1 MSNETTRT
9 ELNIE
14 DLLRSKNFNNIVNV
28 IIYEFGKMQ
37 DDVKNDIRQTCAIVV
52 LKAIKKY
59 NPELNDN
66 FWVYCK
72 PFMTEYAK
80 RELNLQKNVVHI
92 PYNHTNSSFKNYE
105 KIRHEYQDMYYPDG
119 NMVALQDNQTDVCA
133 MMDIKNAIESLN
145 ETQNTIVKMRIGIV
159 PTNNGKTDF
168 TSIGESVGLPMHK
181 ARAIFI
187 ESQQILKKYLYEEEE
202 EECEN
207 ED

>member
-1 MSNETTRT
+1 MSNEKTRT

-14 DLLRSKNFNNIVNV
+14 DLLKSKNFNNIVNV

-37 DDVKNDIRQTCAIVV
+37 DDVKDDIRQTCAIVV

-80 RELNLQKNVVHI
+80 RELNLHKNIVHI

-105 KIRHEYQDMYYPDG
+105 KIKHEYQDIYYNDG
-119 NMVALQDNQTDVCA
+119 HIMPIHEKQNDICT

-145 ETQNTIVKMRIGIV
+145 ETQNTIVKMRIGMI

-168 TSIGESVGLPMHK
+168 TSIGETVGFPMHK

-187 ESQQILKKYLYEEEE
+187 ESQQILKKYLYDDEVE
-202 EECEN
+202 EECET
-207 ED
+207 E

>member
-1 MSNETTRT
+1 MSNEKTRA

-37 DDVKNDIRQTCAIVV
+37 DDIKDDIRQTCAIVV
-52 LKAIKKY
+52 LKAIEKY

-80 RELNLQKNVVHI
+80 RELNLHRNIVHI
-92 PYNHTNSSFKNYE
+92 PYNHTNGGFKNYE
-105 KIRHEYQDMYYPDG
+105 KIKHEYQDVYYPDG
-119 NMVALQDNQTDVCA
+119 HMIPVQEKQADVCT
-133 MMDIKNAIESLN
+133 MMDIKNAIGNLN
-145 ETQNTIVKMRIGIV
+145 ETQNTIVKMRIGMI

-168 TSIGESVGLPMHK
+168 TSIGETVGLPMHK

-187 ESQQILKKYLYEEEE
+187 ESQQLLKKYLYDDEV
-202 EECEN
+202 
-207 ED
+207 EDEYETE